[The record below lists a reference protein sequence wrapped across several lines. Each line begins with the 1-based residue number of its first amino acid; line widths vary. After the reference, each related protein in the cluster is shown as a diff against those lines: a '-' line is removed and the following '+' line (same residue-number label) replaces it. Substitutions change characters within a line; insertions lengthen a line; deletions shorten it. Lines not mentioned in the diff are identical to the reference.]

1 VNHADTDHA
10 NLAHHFSDAE
20 QQHDAAKFGMW
31 VFILS
36 ELLLFGGLFVAYTV
50 FRVLN
55 PEMFYNAHKALN
67 VTLGTLNTVILI
79 TSSLT
84 IALAIH
90 FMQLGQKSKTLISL
104 YCTLALAAAFL
115 VIKFFEYSHKFEL
128 GQLPGK
134 FYTYTG
140 IQGNN
145 PHIFF
150 SIYFVMTGL
159 HALHIIGGMVVI
171 SLMIYKTSKDL
182 FSSAYYTPLELTG
195 LYWHLVDIIWIFLF
209 PLLYLIG

>member
-1 VNHADTDHA
+1 
-10 NLAHHFSDAE
+10 
-20 QQHDAAKFGMW
+20 
-31 VFILS
+31 
-36 ELLLFGGLFVAYTV
+36 
-50 FRVLN
+50 
-55 PEMFYNAHKALN
+55 
-67 VTLGTLNTVILI
+67 
-79 TSSLT
+79 
-84 IALAIH
+84 
-90 FMQLGQKSKTLISL
+90 
-104 YCTLALAAAFL
+104 LAAGFL

-134 FYTYTG
+134 FYHYNG

-150 SIYFVMTGL
+150 SIYFLMTGL
-159 HALHIIGGMVVI
+159 HAVHIIVGMVVI
-171 SLMIYKTSKDL
+171 SLMIYRTSKNI